1 MTTKKT
7 NSKKNQVQPSAKD
20 VYEKVVEGI
29 SKYQKDYL
37 DSKFKGCYPQA
48 QEISKNWAETIW
60 SDSMK
65 IMQDFPSDYTK
76 NAAIC
81 FFAFAGEMIDTYLAI
96 RYQNGLDKKD
106 LPIVLPVEAKS
117 QMIKTLVEKAEKELS
132 AEGQELV
139 KNLLLR
145 DFGYFFAVL
154 KALQIESTVIN
165 NLLIG
170 EFRMFVF
177 EIMLPHLFAS
187 EKKQGEENATTDK

>member
-7 NSKKNQVQPSAKD
+7 NSKKNQVQPSVKD
-20 VYEKVVEGI
+20 VYEKVVEDI

-48 QEISKNWAETIW
+48 QEISKTWADTVW

-106 LPIVLPVEAKS
+106 LPIVLPVQAKS
-117 QMIKTLVEKAEKELS
+117 DLIKSLIERAEKELS

-187 EKKQGEENATTDK
+187 EKKQGEENENN